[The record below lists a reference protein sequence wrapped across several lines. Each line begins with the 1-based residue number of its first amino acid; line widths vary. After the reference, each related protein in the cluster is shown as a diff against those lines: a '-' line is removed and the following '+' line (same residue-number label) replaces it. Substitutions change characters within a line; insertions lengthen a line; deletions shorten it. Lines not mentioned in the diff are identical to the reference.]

1 MTDSKYF
8 TTTKKGE
15 IFELKA
21 ELNSDKK
28 EKKKEAVK
36 KVIASMTVGKD
47 VSALF
52 PDVVN
57 CMQTDNLEL
66 KKLVYLYLM
75 NYAKSQP
82 DMAIMAVNTFVKDCE
97 DPNPLIRALAVRT
110 MGCIRV
116 DKITEYLCEPLRKCL
131 KDEDP
136 YVRKTAAVCVAK
148 LHDINA
154 QLVEDQGFLDTL
166 KDLISDSNPMVVANA
181 VAALSEIAESHPNSN
196 LLDLNPQTI
205 NKLLTAL
212 NECTEWGQIF
222 ILDCLANY
230 MPRDD
235 RESQSIC
242 ERVTPRLSHAN
253 SAVVL
258 SAVKVLMKFMEMLPK
273 DLDYY
278 GTLLKKLAPPL
289 VTLLSAEPELQYV
302 ALRNINL
309 IVQKRPE
316 ILKHEMKVFFVKY
329 NDPIYVKL
337 EKLDIMIRLA
347 SQANIAQVLAELKEY
362 ATEVDVDFVRKA
374 VRAIG
379 RCAIKVEQSAER
391 CVSTLLDLIQTKVNY
406 VVQEAIVVIKDIFRK
421 YPNKYESVIATL
433 CENLDSLDEPEARA
447 AMIWIVGE
455 YAERIDNADELLESF
470 LEGFHDESTQVQ
482 LQLLTAI
489 VKLFLKKP
497 TETQELVQQV
507 LSLATQD
514 SDNPD
519 LRDRGYIYWRLLSTD
534 PVAAKEV
541 VLAEKP
547 LISEET
553 DLIEPT
559 LLEELICHIGTL
571 ASVYHKPPSA
581 FVEGSRGVQHK
592 KLTARAGSGESA
604 ESPDVGLSGP
614 SEAPPAVIPSQGDLL
629 GDLLNLDLAP
639 PTATV
644 PSVQPSMQMG
654 AMDLLGGGLDSL
666 MGDESDTPGVSHRT
680 EVQSPQP
687 SSDYNERELGGDI
700 GGSPSMGCG
709 LGVAPAAM
717 PAALGGAPAVG
728 GGLGDLFDLS
738 GGVGMPT
745 GSYVAPKTV
754 WLPAMKAKGLE
765 ISGTFARRG
774 GIIQMDLSLTN
785 KAMSVMTDFAIQFN
799 RNSFGLAPAGP
810 LQVLTP
816 LSPNQ
821 TIDVSLPLSTS
832 GPVMKMEPLNNLQV
846 AVKNNIDVF
855 YFSCQ
860 YPISMIFVEDGKMER
875 QVFLATWKDIPND
888 NEALFQIKDIHL
900 NSDAASNKLQ
910 GSNIFTI
917 AKRTVEGQDML
928 YLSVKLTNG
937 IWVLAEMRIQ
947 TGNPN
952 YTLSIK
958 CRAPEVSPF
967 VFQCYELV
975 LKN

>member
-1 MTDSKYF
+1 MTIYIVIMINYF
-8 TTTKKGE
+8 TIISE
-15 IFELKA
+15 H
-21 ELNSDKK
+21 
-28 EKKKEAVK
+28 V
-36 KVIASMTVGKD
+36 V
-47 VSALF
+47 ALF

-82 DMAIMAVNTFVKDCE
+82 DMAIMAVNTFVKV
-97 DPNPLIRALAVRT
+97 AVS
-110 MGCIRV
+110 V
-116 DKITEYLCEPLRKCL
+116 SFITEYLCEPLRKCL

-230 MPRDD
+230 TPRDD

-559 LLEELICHIGTL
+559 LLDELICHIGTL

-581 FVEGSRGVQHK
+581 FVEGGRGVQHK
-592 KLTARAGSGESA
+592 RLPAPSCSNCPMPQ
-604 ESPDVGLSGP
+604 SPFKGGAVSD
-614 SEAPPAVIPSQGDLL
+614 APPAVIPSQGDLL

-639 PTATV
+639 PTSNVPPV
-644 PSVQPSMQMG
+644 PSSMQMG

-666 MGDESDTPGVSHRT
+666 MGVS
-680 EVQSPQP
+680 
-687 SSDYNERELGGDI
+687 LGGAPV
-700 GGSPSMGCG
+700 GMPAG
-709 LGVAPAAM
+709 LGA
-717 PAALGGAPAVG
+717 APAVG
-728 GGLGDLFDLS
+728 GGLGDLFDLG
-738 GGVGMPT
+738 GGVGVT
-745 GSYVAPKTV
+745 AGSYIPPKTV

-765 ISGTFARRG
+765 ISGTFARRSG
-774 GIIQMDLSLTN
+774 VIHMDLSFTN

-799 RNSFGLAPAGP
+799 KNSFGLAPAGP

-821 TIDVSLPLSTS
+821 TVDVSLPLSTT

-860 YPISMIFVEDGKMER
+860 YPISLLFVEDGKMDR
-875 QVFLATWKDIPND
+875 QVFLATWKDIPSE
-888 NEALFQIKDIHL
+888 NEAQFQIKDCHL

-910 GSNIFTI
+910 GSNIFTV
-917 AKRTVEGQDML
+917 AKRTVDTQDML
-928 YLSVKLTNG
+928 YQSVKLTNG
-937 IWVLAEMRIQ
+937 IWMLAELRIQ

-952 YTLSIK
+952 STVRPISCK
-958 CRAPEVSPF
+958 AESPEVSL
-967 VFQCYELV
+967 QC
-975 LKN
+975 

>member
-230 MPRDD
+230 TPRDD

-309 IVQKRPE
+309 IVQRRPE
-316 ILKHEMKVFFVKY
+316 IMKHEMKVFFVKY

-592 KLTARAGSGESA
+592 RLPGSAGSGESVD
-604 ESPDVGLSGP
+604 SPETTSTAGVSD
-614 SEAPPAVIPSQGDLL
+614 APPAVIPSQGDLL
-629 GDLLNLDLAP
+629 GDLLNLDLTPTTAGPPPPAP
-639 PTATV
+639 
-644 PSVQPSMQMG
+644 SSGMQLG
-654 AMDLLGGGLDSL
+654 GMDLLGGGLDSL
-666 MGDESDTPGVSHRT
+666 MGDESEP
-680 EVQSPQP
+680 
-687 SSDYNERELGGDI
+687 LGGDLGGTPAI
-700 GGSPSMGCG
+700 GAGFGA
-709 LGVAPAAM
+709 APAAL
-717 PAALGGAPAVG
+717 PASFSAPVS
-728 GGLGDLFDLS
+728 GGLDDLFDLG
-738 GGVGMPT
+738 GGVGMPM
-745 GSYVAPKTV
+745 GAYSPPKSV

-765 ISGTFARRG
+765 ISGTFARRAG
-774 GIIQMDLSLTN
+774 VIQMEMTLTN

-799 RNSFGLAPAGP
+799 RNSFGLSPAGP

-821 TIDVSLPLSTS
+821 SIEVALPLNTS
-832 GPVMKMEPLNNLQV
+832 GPVMKMDPLNNLQV

-860 YPISMIFVEDGKMER
+860 YPISMLFVEDGKMER
-875 QVFLATWKDIPND
+875 QIFLATWKDIPND
-888 NEALFQIKDIHL
+888 NESQFQIKDCHL
-900 NSDAASNKLQ
+900 SSDAASNKLQ

-917 AKRTVEGQDML
+917 AKRTVDGQDML
-928 YLSVKLTNG
+928 YQSMKLTNG
-937 IWVLAEMRIQ
+937 IWVLAELRIQ
-947 TGNPN
+947 AGNPN
-952 YTLSIK
+952 YTISLK
-958 CRAPEVSPF
+958 CRAAEVSQC
-967 VFQCYELV
+967 VFQSYEAV